1 MRGTTTESAAEDQ
14 DEAYL
19 AQRQS
24 TMDSTTLD
32 KLLKAEKNLAQAGQ
46 ATTNVWKLIGKL
58 PGDEDE
64 SPPPAAPSA
73 LSASVSMPL
82 RQNSRSASSFSASH
96 GVSPRRARRKTS
108 TPPSED
114 VSSGKFLSTGPPS
127 PNKWASTAPHGSR
140 ELVVDTSDAVSMDA
154 RAPSPRYNIEIPRP
168 DVAVGRSSLGSYA
181 STSQSNSFYDRS
193 GAFASTA
200 RATDSLS
207 DASNLLVENGRSR
220 STHTS
225 NVFGFGRNAPPL
237 SDVTLFTFTVKKSD
251 SVLEK
256 LGSKRASIQLQVDV
270 DERMLYFL
278 SAHDQREEYS
288 CAAVT
293 AKPQSRLGMQLKI
306 QTGNASV
313 NKKITFYSTEDR
325 ANFVQALEQGK
336 VMYNKKPPTAATP
349 SRVPTEVIDE
359 TASTVSS
366 TFERSKLRDS
376 MVSDH
381 FQLLPG
387 ESVLEH
393 VQRVTNLVVMS
404 QSDRA
409 VQGVLKITSYRITFV
424 PYDSSWKFG
433 SFELPLAAIDLITR
447 DGLMLLITCKDLR
460 TLRLAMHDAYSRKK
474 GYDQLPSTPDYR
486 WLNLLTLRMKPPNM
500 IGALFAFDYHTEKA
514 KQRGGPLSEK
524 HNGWFVY
531 SPFAEYQRLG
541 FLSAKKQPEEEG
553 VITWRLLKNSKFRFS
568 PTYPQLMVVPSL
580 MSEEQLVQSA
590 RFRSR
595 ARLPVVVWRHPV
607 NKSVLSRSSQPN
619 YGMAGNRSEPD
630 RILLRAY
637 RDSANKNSSNM
648 SPPLHI
654 IDARKPIAT
663 KGNRL
668 KGKGV
673 ENSQHYDNATIE
685 FMGIANIHKM
695 RESLDALKSLVSPSS
710 VEDGDKHYHNRLE
723 NTRWL
728 KHVMRVLSGAR
739 RVAEVLHEDGASV
752 LVHCSDGWDRT
763 PQLVALAQ
771 LILDPYYR
779 SIRGFASLVEKEWCS
794 FGHKF
799 ADRIGVGK
807 DITDQPNERSPV
819 MMQFLDCVWQM
830 TRQFPTCFEFNEK
843 FLLHISDSL
852 ISGLYGTFLYNSERE
867 RVLDKVWERTES
879 VWTPVLENPGP
890 YKNPLYRPTNR
901 VLYPRANLKRVV
913 LWDGMF
919 FRWDPESHPDYME
932 FMDPVEKHDD
942 GSTNDFDDDD
952 SPRGASV
959 LDSPSVMPIGGDLDE
974 DKAELDIDVIHDYD
988 EFRAKTLSDCS
999 DMSDDDDFEISP
1011 SVTARYDGSSTLTAD
1026 ELNMTTPVSSEAD
1039 SESSASAEN
1048 RSPLEE
1054 AIINRYHRGVDE
1066 RTRQRAQGRNIREA
1080 LLLAPEQSRIK
1091 YLEQLLSESVAR
1103 ELQLEAE
1110 LGSVLHRA
1118 TRSTASSNNGAA
1130 VQYCVSAGVV
1140 RSENGSTHS

>member
-1 MRGTTTESAAEDQ
+1 MRARDAPAASESPDEQ
-14 DEAYL
+14 QEEAYL

-24 TMDSTTLD
+24 TMDSATLD
-32 KLLKAEKNLAQAGQ
+32 KLLLAEKNLAQAGQ

-58 PGDEDE
+58 PSEELDAPP
-64 SPPPAAPSA
+64 PPPARAASA
-73 LSASVSMPL
+73 NLSASHSG
-82 RQNSRSASSFSASH
+82 SGGAA
-96 GVSPRRARRKTS
+96 SPRRTRRKAS
-108 TPPSED
+108 TPFAD
-114 VSSGKFLSTGPPS
+114 DLASGKFLSAGPLS
-127 PNKWASTAPHGSR
+127 PHRWAATAPPGAR
-140 ELVVDTSDAVSMDA
+140 DLVVDTADAASTEA
-154 RAPSPRYNIEIPRP
+154 RASPRYNMEIPRP
-168 DVAVGRSSLGSYA
+168 DALGRSSLGSYA
-181 STSQSNSFYDRS
+181 GTSHGGSFYERPVHAN
-193 GAFASTA
+193 GG
-200 RATDSLS
+200 RAL
-207 DASNLLVENGRSR
+207 DAHGDAATTNFLVENGRSR

-225 NVFGFGRNAPPL
+225 SSNVFGFGRNAAPL

-270 DERMLYFL
+270 EERMLYFL

-306 QTGNASV
+306 QTNNASV

-336 VMYNKKPPTAATP
+336 VMYNKKNSTAVTP
-349 SRVPTEVIDE
+349 SRVATEIIDE

-366 TFERSKLRDS
+366 TLDRSKLRDS

-474 GYDQLPSTPDYR
+474 GYDQLPSTPDFR

-500 IGALFAFDYHTEKA
+500 IGALFAFDYHTEKS
-514 KQRGGPLSEK
+514 KQRANPLPEK

-668 KGKGV
+668 KGK
-673 ENSQHYDNATIE
+673 D
-685 FMGIANIHKM
+685 
-695 RESLDALKSLVSPSS
+695 
-710 VEDGDKHYHNRLE
+710 
-723 NTRWL
+723 TRWL

-771 LILDPYYR
+771 LILDPFYR

-819 MMQFLDCVWQM
+819 MLQFLDCVWQM

-843 FLLHISDSL
+843 FLIHISDSL

-890 YKNPLYRPTNR
+890 YKNPLYRSTNR

-942 GSTNDFDDDD
+942 DASAHDYDEDD
-952 SPRGASV
+952 SPRGPSV
-959 LDSPSVMPIGGDLDE
+959 LNSPSVMPIGGDLDE
-974 DKAELDIDVIHDYD
+974 DKAELDIDVIHDFD

-1026 ELNMTTPVSSEAD
+1026 ELNMTTPATSEVD
-1039 SESSASAEN
+1039 SESSASTDS
-1048 RSPLEE
+1048 RSLLNEGTL
-1054 AIINRYHRGVDE
+1054 NRYHLGAEE

-1080 LLLAPEQSRIK
+1080 LLLAPDQSRIK
-1091 YLEQLLSESVAR
+1091 YLEQLLSESIAR

-1110 LGSVLHRA
+1110 LDSLLHRA
-1118 TRSTASSNNGAA
+1118 ARGTSVASSNNGTTSNCYNTAA
-1130 VQYCVSAGVV
+1130 GSSN
-1140 RSENGSTHS
+1140 SENGLYHSQAVDHKQ

>member
-1 MRGTTTESAAEDQ
+1 MPHREMTETVDEQ
-14 DEAYL
+14 DDAYL

-24 TMDSTTLD
+24 TMDSATLD
-32 KLLKAEKNLAQAGQ
+32 KLLMAEKNLAQAGQ

-58 PGDEDE
+58 PGEEGE
-64 SPPPAAPSA
+64 SPPPPASN
-73 LSASVSMPL
+73 LSQSVSMPS
-82 RQNSRSASSFSASH
+82 RQNSRSAVNFSASQ
-96 GVSPRRARRKTS
+96 GVGSSPRRARTATRHKIS
-108 TPPSED
+108 TQASD
-114 VSSGKFLSTGPPS
+114 DKFKGASS
-127 PNKWASTAPHGSR
+127 PNGKWATAPSR
-140 ELVVDTSDAVSMDA
+140 GELVIDTSEAANDRS
-154 RAPSPRYNIEIPRP
+154 SPRYNMEIPRP
-168 DVAVGRSSLGSYA
+168 EVAVGRSSLGSYA
-181 STSQSNSFYDRS
+181 STQSNSFYDRP
-193 GAFASTA
+193 APFA
-200 RATDSLS
+200 RAMDTLS
-207 DASNLLVENGRSR
+207 DSNNFLVENGRSR
-220 STHTS
+220 STHSS
-225 NVFGFGRNAPPL
+225 NVFGFSRNAAPL
-237 SDVTLFTFTVKKSD
+237 SEVTLFTFTVKKSD

-336 VMYNKKPPTAATP
+336 VMYNKKIATAATP

-359 TASTVSS
+359 AASTVSS
-366 TFERSKLRDS
+366 TFDRSKQLRDS

-424 PYDSSWKFG
+424 PYDASWKFG

-474 GYDQLPSTPDYR
+474 GYDQLPSTPDFR

-514 KQRGGPLSEK
+514 KQRGAALPEK

-541 FLSAKKQPEEEG
+541 FLSSKKLPETEG
-553 VITWRLLKNSKFRFS
+553 LITWRLLKNSKFRFS

-595 ARLPVVVWRHPV
+595 AR
-607 NKSVLSRSSQPN
+607 
-619 YGMAGNRSEPD
+619 NRSEPD

-637 RDSANKNSSNM
+637 RDSANKNNSNM

-695 RESLDALKSLVSPSS
+695 RESLDALKALVSPSS

-771 LILDPYYR
+771 LILDPFYR

-819 MMQFLDCVWQM
+819 MLQFLDCVWQM

-843 FLLHISDSL
+843 FLIHISDSL

-932 FMDPVEKHDD
+932 FMDPVDKP
-942 GSTNDFDDDD
+942 DDDTSTQD
-952 SPRGASV
+952 YDEDGSPRGASV
-959 LDSPSVMPIGGDLDE
+959 LDSPSVMPIGGYLE
-974 DKAELDIDVIHDYD
+974 DKVELDIDVIHDWGK
-988 EFRAKTLSDCS
+988 ALSECS

-1011 SVTARYDGSSTLTAD
+1011 SVTARYDGTSTLTSD
-1026 ELNMTTPVSSEAD
+1026 ELNMTIPGSAD
-1039 SESSASAEN
+1039 TYSESSGSTNSRFALDDAVVT
-1048 RSPLEE
+1048 
-1054 AIINRYHRGVDE
+1054 RYHRGVEE

-1080 LLLAPEQSRIK
+1080 LLLAPDQSRVK

-1110 LGSVLHRA
+1110 LDSVVHRA
-1118 TRSTASSNNGAA
+1118 TRGTSVASNGNANGSTSNN
-1130 VQYCVSAGVV
+1130 VNVAGGGN
-1140 RSENGSTHS
+1140 SENGSTHS

>member
-1 MRGTTTESAAEDQ
+1 MPADADDQED
-14 DEAYL
+14 AYL

-24 TMDSTTLD
+24 TMDSATLD
-32 KLLKAEKNLAQAGQ
+32 KLLMAEKNLAQAGQ

-58 PGDEDE
+58 PSEEGE
-64 SPPPAAPSA
+64 PAPVQAPKG
-73 LSASVSMPL
+73 LSASHSMA
-82 RQNSRSASSFSASH
+82 SRAPPPFSSSQRL
-96 GVSPRRARRKTS
+96 SPRRGRTSRRAIS
-108 TPPSED
+108 QAGDDASN
-114 VSSGKFLSTGPPS
+114 GKFLSAGPHS
-127 PNKWASTAPHGSR
+127 PIGGKWAATAPSGSR
-140 ELVVDTSDAVSMDA
+140 EIEDTASLEA
-154 RAPSPRYNIEIPRP
+154 RASPRYNMEIPRP
-168 DVAVGRSSLGSYA
+168 DVAVGRSSLGNYA
-181 STSQSNSFYDRS
+181 STAPSNSFYERQHFSSSNSRPPTVD
-193 GAFASTA
+193 T
-200 RATDSLS
+200 LS
-207 DASNLLVENGRSR
+207 DSSNFLVENGRSR

-225 NVFGFGRNAPPL
+225 NNVFGFNRNKAPM
-237 SDVTLFTFTVKKSD
+237 SDVTLYTFTVKKSD

-270 DERMLYFL
+270 EQRMLYFL
-278 SAHDQREEYS
+278 SAHDSREEYS

-306 QTGNASV
+306 QTGNSSV

-325 ANFVQALEQGK
+325 AKFVQAIDEGK
-336 VMYNKKPPTAATP
+336 VKPANATA
-349 SRVPTEVIDE
+349 SRASTEVIDE
-359 TASTVSS
+359 TTPTVSS
-366 TFERSKLRDS
+366 DFARSKLRDS

-424 PYDSSWKFG
+424 PYDASWKFG

-447 DGLMLLITCKDLR
+447 DGLMLLISCKDLR

-474 GYDQLPSTPDYR
+474 GYDQLPSTPDFR

-500 IGALFAFDYHTEKA
+500 IGALFAFDYHTEVV
-514 KQRGGPLSEK
+514 KQRPAPLSEK

-541 FLSAKKQPEEEG
+541 FLSGKKHHEEEG
-553 VITWRLLKNSKFRFS
+553 AITWRLLKNSKFRFS

-607 NKSVLSRSSQPN
+607 NKSVLARSSQPN

-637 RDSANKNSSNM
+637 RDSANKNSSNV

-695 RESLDALKSLVSPSS
+695 RESMDALKSLVSPSS

-819 MMQFLDCVWQM
+819 MLQFLDCVWQM

-879 VWTPVLENPGP
+879 VWTPVLEHPGP

-932 FMDPVEKHDD
+932 YMEPVEKQDD
-942 GSTNDFDDDD
+942 GASERDGDED
-952 SPRGASV
+952 SPRGGSV

-974 DKAELDIDVIHDYD
+974 DKLDIDVIHDFD
-988 EFRAKTLSDCS
+988 ELRVKSLSDCS

-1026 ELNMTTPVSSEAD
+1026 ELNMTTPAETE
-1039 SESSASAEN
+1039 SESSTEN
-1048 RSPLEE
+1048 AFPLDEGLL
-1054 AIINRYHRGVDE
+1054 NRYHRGADE

-1080 LLLAPEQSRIK
+1080 LLNAPDQSRIK

-1110 LGSVLHRA
+1110 LDSVLHRA
-1118 TRSTASSNNGAA
+1118 VRSATVTANCNGTSSN
-1130 VQYCVSAGVV
+1130 CVTGS
-1140 RSENGSTHS
+1140 SENGSTHS

>member
-1 MRGTTTESAAEDQ
+1 MPASTSTESPADDQ
-14 DEAYL
+14 EEAYL

-24 TMDSTTLD
+24 TMDSATLD
-32 KLLKAEKNLAQAGQ
+32 KLLMAEKNLAQAGQ

-58 PGDEDE
+58 PSEESE
-64 SPPPAAPSA
+64 SPPPAPPAG
-73 LSASVSMPL
+73 LSASVSMPA
-82 RQNSRSASSFSASH
+82 RQNARSTTNFSASH
-96 GVSPRRARRKTS
+96 GSSSPRRTRTPTARRKTS
-108 TPPSED
+108 TQASDD
-114 VSSGKFLSTGPPS
+114 VPSGKFLATGPHS
-127 PNKWASTAPHGSR
+127 PPNANKWAATAPFGSR
-140 ELVVDTSDAVSMDA
+140 DLVIDTTDTASMEPRASPSGGRAVDT
-154 RAPSPRYNIEIPRP
+154 
-168 DVAVGRSSLGSYA
+168 
-181 STSQSNSFYDRS
+181 
-193 GAFASTA
+193 
-200 RATDSLS
+200 LS
-207 DASNLLVENGRSR
+207 DSTNFLVENGRSR

-225 NVFGFGRNAPPL
+225 SNNVFGFNRNAAPL
-237 SDVTLFTFTVKKSD
+237 SEVTLFTFTVKKSD

-306 QTGNASV
+306 QTGNAGV

-325 ANFVQALEQGK
+325 AKFVQALEQGK
-336 VMYNKKPPTAATP
+336 VMYNKKPSSALTP
-349 SRVPTEVIDE
+349 SRAPTEVIDE

-424 PYDSSWKFG
+424 PYDASWKFG

-474 GYDQLPSTPDYR
+474 GYDQLPSTPDFR

-514 KQRGGPLSEK
+514 KLRGGALPEK

-695 RESLDALKSLVSPSS
+695 RESLDALKCKSEGMP
-710 VEDGDKHYHNRLE
+710 
-723 NTRWL
+723 
-728 KHVMRVLSGAR
+728 
-739 RVAEVLHEDGASV
+739 
-752 LVHCSDGWDRT
+752 
-763 PQLVALAQ
+763 
-771 LILDPYYR
+771 
-779 SIRGFASLVEKEWCS
+779 
-794 FGHKF
+794 
-799 ADRIGVGK
+799 
-807 DITDQPNERSPV
+807 
-819 MMQFLDCVWQM
+819 MMCML
-830 TRQFPTCFEFNEK
+830 
-843 FLLHISDSL
+843 
-852 ISGLYGTFLYNSERE
+852 
-867 RVLDKVWERTES
+867 
-879 VWTPVLENPGP
+879 
-890 YKNPLYRPTNR
+890 
-901 VLYPRANLKRVV
+901 
-913 LWDGMF
+913 
-919 FRWDPESHPDYME
+919 
-932 FMDPVEKHDD
+932 
-942 GSTNDFDDDD
+942 
-952 SPRGASV
+952 
-959 LDSPSVMPIGGDLDE
+959 
-974 DKAELDIDVIHDYD
+974 
-988 EFRAKTLSDCS
+988 
-999 DMSDDDDFEISP
+999 
-1011 SVTARYDGSSTLTAD
+1011 
-1026 ELNMTTPVSSEAD
+1026 
-1039 SESSASAEN
+1039 
-1048 RSPLEE
+1048 
-1054 AIINRYHRGVDE
+1054 
-1066 RTRQRAQGRNIREA
+1066 
-1080 LLLAPEQSRIK
+1080 
-1091 YLEQLLSESVAR
+1091 
-1103 ELQLEAE
+1103 
-1110 LGSVLHRA
+1110 
-1118 TRSTASSNNGAA
+1118 
-1130 VQYCVSAGVV
+1130 
-1140 RSENGSTHS
+1140 